1 MLKSLL
7 LVAILFPLLPNPVF
21 AQSLSPI
28 DQSFINGEKTLINR
42 NKQVRV
48 RNALLRKLATPAGQA
63 AEIRLGKQFCDRLS
77 TKTLDEVMDEDFE
90 AIENANK
97 GKLFTQRVEK
107 TLVVIRS
114 AIAPPVYCPE
124 LSSLP
129 IK

>member
-7 LVAILFPLLPNPVF
+7 LVAILSPLLPNPVF
-21 AQSLSPI
+21 AQSLSL

-42 NKQVRV
+42 NKQTRI

-77 TKTLDEVMDEDFE
+77 AKTLDEVMDEDFE

-114 AIAPPVYCPE
+114 AIAPPVYCPDY
-124 LSSLP
+124 
-129 IK
+129 